1 MYGGFGSEND
11 HLSWRMPANPTADQS
26 TPPPTPPK
34 PPSLKQFP
42 LPLTGSGSA
51 SSPTSGPRGERGSKL
66 HMAIQ
71 DQDKAGVFPSSP
83 STQHGLT
90 TRLNQPL
97 PPLPPPATTS
107 TASSNLAVPNPS
119 VQRSPR
125 SPAAVVPVK
134 PTRSL
139 SSPVSGVHSPPQLAL
154 TIPEEIDEDDRRGSD
169 GMDKLYRQQSTSSPI
184 VERNSANSRF
194 SYLRRASTS
203 PSVARRGSRHV
214 NPEVP
219 PDTVPIDED
228 TLRYTEEIRKKR
240 ESKRRWKEA
249 EDEDRVIMGNKVD
262 ANHPNYITAYNMLT
276 GLRVA
281 VLPLPSLK
289 TYNRYL
295 ASVPRLIDP

>member
-11 HLSWRMPANPTADQS
+11 HLSWRMAANPTADQS

-51 SSPTSGPRGERGSKL
+51 SSPTSGPQGERGTKL

-71 DQDKAGVFPSSP
+71 DQDKAGVFPSSI
-83 STQHGLT
+83 QHGLT

-97 PPLPPPATTS
+97 PPLPPPALAP
-107 TASSNLAVPNPS
+107 TASATLAVPNPS

-125 SPAAVVPVK
+125 SPAAVLPVK
-134 PTRSL
+134 PTRTL
-139 SSPVSGVHSPPQLAL
+139 SSPVSGVHSLPHLAL
-154 TIPEEIDEDDRRGSD
+154 TIPEETDEDDKRDSA
-169 GMDKLYRQQSTSSPI
+169 GMDKLYRQQSASSPI
-184 VERNSANSRF
+184 VDRNSVNSRF

-203 PSVARRGSRHV
+203 PSVARRGSRQV

-219 PDTVPIDED
+219 PDTVPVDED

-281 VLPLPSLK
+281 VCPFQ
-289 TYNRYL
+289 R
-295 ASVPRLIDP
+295 